1 MANKNPRTD
10 HLTPGREAGGGE
22 SWRPS
27 IYLPP
32 ELAQAI
38 RAATEGMTTQKRS
51 RTLGRWLMLG
61 YQTERAFEASVEPSS
76 N

>member
-10 HLTPGREAGGGE
+10 QLTPGREAGDGE

-27 IYLPP
+27 IYLPH

-38 RAATEGMTTQKRS
+38 RGATEGMTTQKRS

-61 YQTERAFEASVEPSS
+61 YQTERAVEASTEPASS
-76 N
+76 